1 MKLCSRIIFS
11 LILLASLSNL
21 LNSAPEKPDYWK
33 TWLNEIEPI
42 MTKAEKA
49 VFKSLQTEEDRK
61 KFQQLFWKVRD
72 PDPSTPEN
80 EFRKEY
86 YSRLHYAEK
95 NFEGVDSDRG
105 RIYLLLG
112 KPTEKYD
119 FTGSEKVVDCELW
132 VYQNTGLPGLPPM
145 MDLIFYKENNAGNYK
160 LYYPGMNSP
169 LDVLSTSYMPRSVS
183 KAQAHKIISLS
194 FPELGRATLSVIP
207 DEANAGIESLGSGT
221 TLSQIFTLPEREVNR
236 NYLKNF
242 RPAEG
247 VVDVTYSTKE
257 IAGKASLALSYDRGF
272 RFLNYALLPDIIH
285 TVKQVKGGETAERA
299 QISLNLR
306 IEDLQG
312 KTLAQQERL
321 LDLKFNEKQKQVM
334 LEEKKLVF
342 KDFAP
347 IIEGEFNVHLA
358 FINKTTDEF
367 FVHKERLNVSAET
380 VPVMVGYQ
388 VKEAGS
394 DHFLP
399 FRGGAY
405 KVSLDP
411 RFLFTPDDS
420 VEGIIFT
427 ETKPEI
433 SLVSRDNQDIIIP
446 IDSIEKKQN
455 YFIFRRA
462 LHDVRPGNYTLRIQ
476 IDGREVSSQVL
487 SVLSFKVE
495 KPLDFERSEPAAS
508 SPNYTFIMAQ
518 EYLDKGEFDLA
529 LENFQKLPSPL
540 WNSTTL
546 PVIARAYYLKK
557 DYPKVVELLER
568 GIVEKTYS
576 VLLLLGNSCLE
587 INKLAKAAEYFELLR
602 KYGDTAEKNR
612 VLGAIYFS
620 LGEKEKAQAY
630 WDRATSLEK
639 KAAEKSPTEKEKK
652 GE

>member
-1 MKLCSRIIFS
+1 MKLSSRIIFS

-21 LNSAPEKPDYWK
+21 LSSAPEKPENWK
-33 TWLNEIEPI
+33 TWLIEVEPI

-72 PDPSTPEN
+72 PDSSTPEN

-86 YSRLHYAEK
+86 YRRRQYAEK
-95 NFEGVDSDRG
+95 NLEGVDSDRG

-112 KPTEKYD
+112 KPGEKYD
-119 FTGSEKVVDCELW
+119 FTGSEKVIDCELW
-132 VYQNTGLPGLPPM
+132 VYQSTGLPGLPPM
-145 MDLIFYKENNAGNYK
+145 MDLIFYKENNIGNYK

-169 LDVLSTSYMPRSVS
+169 LDILSTSYMPRSVS
-183 KAQAHKIISLS
+183 KAQAYKIISMS

-221 TLSQIFTLPEREVNR
+221 TLSQIFTLPEREVGR
-236 NYLKNF
+236 SYLKNF
-242 RPAEG
+242 SSAEG

-285 TVKQVKGGETAERA
+285 TVKEVKGGENADRA
-299 QISLNLR
+299 RISLNLR

-312 KTLAQQERL
+312 KTIYQQERL
-321 LDLKFNEKQKQVM
+321 LDLKFNEKQKKVM
-334 LEEKKLVF
+334 LDEKKLVF

-347 IIEGEFNVHLA
+347 IIEGEFNVHLT
-358 FINKTTDEF
+358 FINKATDEF

-380 VPVMVGYQ
+380 VPLMVGYK

-394 DHFLP
+394 DYFLP

-411 RFLFTPDDS
+411 RSLFTQEDS
-420 VEGIIFT
+420 VEGIAFT
-427 ETKPEI
+427 GTKPEI
-433 SLVSRDNQDIIIP
+433 SLVSLNQQNIIIP
-446 IDSIEKKQN
+446 IVSIEKIDN
-455 YFIFRRA
+455 YFIFRRS
-462 LHDVRPGNYTLRIQ
+462 LRDVRPGNYTLRIQ
-476 IDGREVSSQVL
+476 IDGQEVSSQVL

-508 SPNYTFIMAQ
+508 LPHYTFILGQ
-518 EYLDKGEFDLA
+518 EYLDRGEFDPA
-529 LENFQKLPSPL
+529 LENFQKLPAPM

-557 DYPKVVELLER
+557 DYPKVVELLE
-568 GIVEKTYS
+568 GDTVEKTYS

-587 INKLAKAAEYFELLR
+587 IKKLAKAAEYFELLR

-620 LGEKEKAQAY
+620 LGEKEKAQTY
-630 WDRATSLEK
+630 WDRAKSLET
-639 KAAEKSPTEKEKK
+639 KAAEKTSTEKEKK
-652 GE
+652 EP